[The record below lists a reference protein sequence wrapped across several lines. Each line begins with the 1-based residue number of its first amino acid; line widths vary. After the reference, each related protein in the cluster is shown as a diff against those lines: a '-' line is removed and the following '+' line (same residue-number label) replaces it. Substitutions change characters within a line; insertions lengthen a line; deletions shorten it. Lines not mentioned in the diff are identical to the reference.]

1 MSLSHSFIFLFSIT
15 LMISTQ
21 LLTTANGVF
30 SQESNIILPSEQQKT
45 EKVTHIHFYYHDIR
59 NNENP
64 TMIQIV
70 DTPKNVANGFGSVF
84 MMDDAMTEGPEL
96 SSKRIGRAQG
106 LIGLSSLHDIAEF
119 LLINL
124 VFDEG
129 SYAGSTLSMLGRN
142 PISKQNRETSIVGG
156 TGVFRFARGFS
167 IANSVNS
174 ISTPQHYIVEYNV
187 TVYHP

>member
-1 MSLSHSFIFLFSIT
+1 MSLSHSFMFLFSIT

-21 LLTTANGVF
+21 LLTTANGIF
-30 SQESNIILPSEQQKT
+30 SQESNIILPSEKQKT